1 MFFDS
6 IQKAM
11 KWKKKKSK
19 IVKHMELELYRK
31 PIINF

>member
-11 KWKKKKSK
+11 KWK

-31 PIINF
+31 PVINF

>member
-11 KWKKKKSK
+11 KWKFVK

-31 PIINF
+31 PVINF